1 MNPVI
6 LSVISDLL
14 INLSAGWLAAAV
26 IIPFGLKRPKRL
38 RALTLN
44 FTIAIVFLVLAIKLR
59 L

>member
-1 MNPVI
+1 MNPVV
-6 LSVISDLL
+6 LSAVSDLL
-14 INLSAGWLAAAV
+14 INLSAGWLAVAV

-44 FTIAIVFLVLAIKLR
+44 FIAAILFLVLAIKLR